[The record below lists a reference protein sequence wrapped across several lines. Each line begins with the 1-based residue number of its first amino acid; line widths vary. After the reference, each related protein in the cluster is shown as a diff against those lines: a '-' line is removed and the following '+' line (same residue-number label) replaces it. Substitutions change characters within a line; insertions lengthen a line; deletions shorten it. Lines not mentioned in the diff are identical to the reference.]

1 MKNFSST
8 SAIADIKAKLSI
20 VDVIQGFVSL
30 KKSGK
35 NHIGL
40 CPFHDDNNPSMHVND
55 EKGFFHCF
63 SCGAGGDV
71 FGFLMR
77 YSNIGFHEALKEL
90 ARKAGVRLPAPRPR
104 TKSAK
109 KKEAASARL
118 FEINSLV
125 CSFYHKNLLG
135 SGKNSAQSRKYLE
148 SRGITSEII
157 KEFQLGFVPDSWE
170 DLVKFAS
177 RNNIGIKE
185 LEELGLVIA
194 REKGSGHYDRFRN
207 RIIFPISEIT
217 GRICGFGG
225 RTLAENDPKQPKY
238 MNSPESPVFD
248 KKTVLYGLYHSK
260 SEIGRKRKA
269 VLVEGYMDFI
279 KLYANEIRN
288 VVATLGTSFTNE
300 HARLLRRFCEEVVI
314 VYDGDAAGIRSAVR
328 AGEILL
334 EQGISSSICRIPD
347 GLDPDDYL
355 EAHGPESLG
364 ELIAGAV
371 DVSDFIIDDTF
382 ARYREKKMSSGES
395 LRFLADMVSKIKDPV
410 QRAEAVSRATGVFGI
425 RESEFLSLV
434 KISDPGKNRG
444 SLAPTALIPE
454 KSVHEREI
462 VRILLKFP
470 HLLSAE
476 KIENVEEYFENGDLK
491 VILKRVGEREF
502 AEISSLMSSF
512 EEIEMQQLL
521 SELIFSS
528 DDLIDER
535 TSEKILS
542 DCLRELELRNIAF
555 KRGEVIDRIRKQ
567 RDSSDKT
574 LERELVE
581 QYRDLVSMEKT
592 IRGTAS

>member
-1 MKNFSST
+1 MKNSSST
-8 SAIADIKAKLSI
+8 SAIADIKARLSI

-77 YSNIGFHEALKEL
+77 YSNIGFPEALKEL
-90 ARKAGVRLPAPRPR
+90 ARKAGVSLPVSRPR
-104 TKSAK
+104 TKGEK
-109 KKEAASARL
+109 KKEAEEGR
-118 FEINSLV
+118 FFKINSLV
-125 CSFYHKNLLG
+125 RSFYHDSLLG
-135 SGKNSAQSRKYLE
+135 SVKNSARARKYLE
-148 SRGITSEII
+148 SRGIGPEII
-157 KEFQLGFVPDSWE
+157 EEFKLGFAPDSW
-170 DLVKFAS
+170 DAAVKFAS
-177 RNNIGIKE
+177 GNSIGIKE
-185 LEELGLVIA
+185 LKELGLVVA

-207 RIIFPISEIT
+207 RIVFPIDDIT

-225 RTLAENDPKQPKY
+225 RTLSEDEPRQPKY

-248 KKTVLYGLYHSK
+248 KKSVLYGLYHSK
-260 SEIGRKRKA
+260 SEIGRERKA
-269 VLVEGYMDFI
+269 VLVEGYMDFL
-279 KLYANEIRN
+279 KLYANGIRN
-288 VVATLGTSFTNE
+288 VVATLGTAFTNE
-300 HARLLRRFCEEVVI
+300 HARLLRRFCDEVVI

-355 EAHGPESLG
+355 EEHGSESLAG
-364 ELIAGAV
+364 LIADAV

-382 ARYREKKMSSGES
+382 ARYREKRMSSGES
-395 LRFLADMVSKIKDPV
+395 IKFLVDLVSKIKDPV
-410 QRAEAVSRATGVFGI
+410 RRAEAVSRATGLFGI

-434 KISDPGKNRG
+434 KTPNPGKNRG
-444 SLAPTALIPE
+444 SLAPSTLIPE
-454 KSVHEREI
+454 KNVHEREI

-470 HLLSAE
+470 RLMDAE
-476 KIENVEEYFENGDLK
+476 EIENIGRHFENGELK
-491 VILKRVGEREF
+491 VILKRVGEWEF
-502 AEISSLMSSF
+502 TEVSSLVSSF
-512 EEIEMQQLL
+512 EKIEMQQLL

-528 DDLIDER
+528 DDLIDET
-535 TSEKILS
+535 TSEKILN
-542 DCLRELELRNIAF
+542 DCVKELELRDIAF
-555 KRGEVIDRIRKQ
+555 KRNEVIERIRKQ

-574 LERELVE
+574 LERQLVE

>member
-1 MKNFSST
+1 MKDSSST
-8 SAIADIKAKLSI
+8 SAIADIKARLSI

-77 YSNIGFHEALKEL
+77 YSNIGFREALKEL

-104 TKSAK
+104 TKSEK
-109 KKEAASARL
+109 KKEVASARF

-125 CSFYHKNLLG
+125 CSFYSNNLHR
-135 SGKNSAQSRKYLE
+135 SEKNSARARKYLE
-148 SRGITSEII
+148 SRGISSEII
-157 KEFQLGFVPDSWE
+157 EEFKLGFAPDSW
-170 DLVKFAS
+170 DAIVKFAS
-177 RNNIGIKE
+177 ARNIGIKE
-185 LEELGLVIA
+185 LEELGLVVA
-194 REKGSGHYDRFRN
+194 RESGSGHYDRFRN
-207 RIIFPISEIT
+207 RIIFPIDEIT
-217 GRICGFGG
+217 GQICGFGG
-225 RTLAENDPKQPKY
+225 RVLSEDDPKQPKY

-248 KKTVLYGLYHSK
+248 KRSVLYGLYRSK
-260 SEIGRKRKA
+260 SEIGRERKA

-279 KLYANEIRN
+279 KLYANGIRN
-288 VVATLGTSFTNE
+288 VVATLGTAFTND
-300 HARLLRRFCEEVVI
+300 HARVLRRFCEEVVI
-314 VYDGDAAGIRSAVR
+314 VYDGDTAGIRSAVR

-355 EAHGPESLG
+355 EEHGSESLAG
-364 ELIAGAV
+364 LIEAAV

-395 LRFLADMVSKIKDPV
+395 IRFLVDLVSKIKDPV
-410 QRAEAVSRATGVFGI
+410 RRAEAVSKATGLFGI

-434 KISDPGKNRG
+434 KTSNPGRNRG
-444 SLAPTALIPE
+444 SLAPATLIPE
-454 KSVHEREI
+454 KNIHEREI

-470 HLLSAE
+470 HLMSAE
-476 KIENVEEYFENGDLK
+476 KIENIGRHFENGDLK
-491 VILKRVGEREF
+491 VILKRVGEGEF
-502 AEISSLMSSF
+502 TEVSSLVSSF
-512 EEIEMQQLL
+512 EKIEMQQLL

-528 DDLIDER
+528 DDLIDET
-535 TSEKILS
+535 TSEKILK
-542 DCLRELELRNIAF
+542 DCVKELELRNIAF
-555 KRGEVIDRIRKQ
+555 KRNEVIERIRKQ
-567 RDSSDKT
+567 RDSSDKN
-574 LERELVE
+574 LERKLVE

-592 IRGTAS
+592 IRGAAS

>member
-1 MKNFSST
+1 MKSSSST
-8 SAIADIKAKLSI
+8 SAIADIKARLSI

-77 YSNIGFHEALKEL
+77 YSNIGFGEALKEL
-90 ARKAGVRLPAPRPR
+90 AAKAGVRLPAPRPR
-104 TKSAK
+104 TKSAR
-109 KKEAASARL
+109 KKEAAAGRF

-125 CSFYHKNLLG
+125 SSFYSQNLLA
-135 SGKNSAQSRKYLE
+135 SRKNSAQAREYLE
-148 SRGITSEII
+148 SRGVTSKVI
-157 KEFQLGFVPDSWE
+157 KEFKLGFVPDSW
-170 DLVKFAS
+170 DALMKFAS
-177 RNNIGIKE
+177 RNNISIGE
-185 LEELGLVIA
+185 LEELGLVVA
-194 REKGSGHYDRFRN
+194 RESGSGHYDRFRN
-207 RIIFPISEIT
+207 RIIFPINEIT

-225 RTLAENDPKQPKY
+225 RILGEDGPGQPKY

-248 KKTVLYGLYHSK
+248 KKNVLYGLYHSK

-279 KLYANEIRN
+279 KLYTNGIRN
-288 VVATLGTSFTNE
+288 VVATLGTAFTSE
-300 HARLLRRFCEEVVI
+300 HARLLRRFCQEVVI

-355 EAHGPESLG
+355 GLHGPESLG
-364 ELIAGAV
+364 ELIEDAV

-382 ARYREKKMSSGES
+382 TRYREKKISSGES
-395 LRFLADMVSKIKDPV
+395 IRFLADMVSKIKDPV
-410 QRAEAVSRATGVFGI
+410 RRAEAVSRATGVFGI

-434 KISDPGKNRG
+434 KSPDPGKNRG
-444 SLAPTALIPE
+444 SLAPAALVPE
-454 KSVHEREI
+454 KSIHEREI

-470 HLLSAE
+470 GLLSAA
-476 KIENVEEYFENGDLK
+476 KIENIEKHFENGDLK
-491 VILKRVGEREF
+491 VILKRVGEGEF
-502 AEISSLMSSF
+502 TEISSLMSSF

-528 DDLIDER
+528 DDLIDET
-535 TSEKILS
+535 TSEKILN
-542 DCLRELELRNIAF
+542 DCVRELELRDIAF
-555 KRGEVIDRIRKQ
+555 KRNEVIDRIRKQ
-567 RDSSDKT
+567 RDSSDKS

-581 QYRDLVSMEKT
+581 KYRDLVSMEKA
-592 IRGTAS
+592 IRGTVS

>member
-1 MKNFSST
+1 MKNTSFT
-8 SAIADIKAKLSI
+8 SAIADVKARLSI

-77 YSNIGFHEALKEL
+77 YNNIGFHEALKEL
-90 ARKAGVRLPAPRPR
+90 ARRAGVRLPASRPR
-104 TKSAK
+104 AGSAK

-125 CSFYHKNLLG
+125 CSFYHENLLG
-135 SGKNSAQSRKYLE
+135 SGRNPAQAREYLE
-148 SRGITSEII
+148 SRGISSQII
-157 KEFQLGFVPDSWE
+157 KEFKLGFVPDGWE
-170 DLVKFAS
+170 ALVKFAS
-177 RNNIGIKE
+177 AKKIGTKE

-194 REKGSGHYDRFRN
+194 RENGSGHYDRFRN
-207 RIIFPISEIT
+207 RIIFPINEIT
-217 GRICGFGG
+217 GRVCGFGG
-225 RTLAENDPKQPKY
+225 RTLTEDDPKQPKY

-248 KKTVLYGLYHSK
+248 KKSVLYGLYHSK
-260 SEIGRKRKA
+260 NEIGRNRKA

-279 KLYANEIRN
+279 KLYANGIRN

-355 EAHGPESLG
+355 EEHGPDSLG
-364 ELIAGAV
+364 ELITGAV

-410 QRAEAVSRATGVFGI
+410 RRAEAVSKATGVLGI

-434 KISDPGKNRG
+434 KNSDPGRNRG

-470 HLLSAE
+470 HLLRAE
-476 KIENVEEYFENGDLK
+476 KIENVGKHFENGDLK
-491 VILKRVGEREF
+491 VILKRVGEGEF
-502 AEISSLMSSF
+502 TEISSLMSSF
-512 EEIEMQQLL
+512 EKIEMQQLL

-528 DDLIDER
+528 DDLIDET
-535 TSEKILS
+535 TSEKIL
-542 DCLRELELRNIAF
+542 DGCVRELELRDIAF
-555 KRGEVIDRIRKQ
+555 KRSEVIDKIRKQ

-592 IRGTAS
+592 IRGTAG